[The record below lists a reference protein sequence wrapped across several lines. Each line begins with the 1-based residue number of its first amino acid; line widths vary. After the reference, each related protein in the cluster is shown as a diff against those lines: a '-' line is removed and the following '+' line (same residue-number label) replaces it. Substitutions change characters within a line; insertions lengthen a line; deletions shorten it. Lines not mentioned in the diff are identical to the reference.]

1 MTLTMPMTL
10 TKPMT
15 MAMTLTLTM
24 AMALTLTMPMSLPMQ
39 ITLTMLM
46 TSAKNNEHKFKNL
59 DRKIILINYSCPS
72 LIPPPPSLPIHVA
85 FFTIAFLISILDRKF
100 LSLNLKAVEN

>member
-15 MAMTLTLTM
+15 MAMTLTLKM
-24 AMALTLTMPMSLPMQ
+24 ALALTLTMQ

-59 DRKIILINYSCPS
+59 DRKIILINYCCPS